1 MARGLWRGR
10 TLPRPCVLS
19 SRHVPGLGSRRKHQQ
34 GRPEHAGTCR
44 EPHHL
49 PGLHHPR
56 KDLGRSGVRGA
67 GRAHQATCR
76 PGSDAGQSS
85 RPAPLSPLRHCMA
98 PASVGAATVRFVVVY
113 RVSLVLCKP
122 KPQPTKSW
130 PVALDAQTPAGAVE
144 CSVRVECSVQI
155 EPNAVAESAWGC
167 GGRGAGQGRPAGLS
181 EGSMCEGR
189 EVGGRSSP
197 DRLQEACQD

>member
-56 KDLGRSGVRGA
+56 KGLGRSGVRGA

-85 RPAPLSPLRHCMA
+85 RPAPLSPLRHCVA
-98 PASVGAATVRFVVVY
+98 PASVGAATVRSVVVY

-122 KPQPTKSW
+122 KPLKSW

-167 GGRGAGQGRPAGLS
+167 GAVERARGGLQDCQRAACAKAERREGDPAPIGCRRRARTS
-181 EGSMCEGR
+181 
-189 EVGGRSSP
+189 
-197 DRLQEACQD
+197 